1 MELNELYS
9 IVRNSEGIA
18 TDSRIVRP
26 GQVFFALKGPAHDG
40 NTHAEAALRAGAI
53 AAVVDDHTIRGE
65 KYIPVDD
72 VLVTLSL
79 LATRH
84 RRGITVPVI
93 AVTGSNGKTTT
104 KELITAVLSKKK
116 RVHSTTG
123 NLNNHIG
130 VPLTLLSSPHDMG
143 FMVVE
148 MGANHKGEIAGLCQ
162 IAMPTHGIIT
172 NIGKAHIEGFGS
184 FEDVKAAKSE
194 LYQWLS
200 VSGGTALYNDQNSM
214 LEALVTKTVKNAVPY
229 SRPAGS
235 KLKVEIARTE
245 SMFLA
250 VKAVYEK
257 HDYVFNTNLFGSYN
271 IDNVWAAMATG
282 LCFGVP
288 VNEITAAITSYKP
301 VNNRSQVTE
310 TGTNVLICDSY
321 NANPSSMEMAISSF
335 AALKAEKKMVILG
348 DMLEL
353 GSESQSGHAAIIEQ
367 LKNLGDAD
375 IILIG
380 PRFREAAG
388 DIRAHLFGS
397 SEEMREWLSSNRPVG
412 YTVLVKGSRGM
423 ALEKIYPLL

>member
-1 MELNELYS
+1 MELNHLYS

-18 TDSRIVRP
+18 TDSRTVRP

-40 NTHAEAALRAGAI
+40 NTHAEAAVRAGAT
-53 AAVVDDHTIRGE
+53 AAVVDDPALRGE
-65 KYIPVDD
+65 KFILVDD

-84 RRGITVPVI
+84 RRGLTVPVI

-116 RVHSTTG
+116 KVHSTTG
-123 NLNNHIG
+123 NFNNHIG
-130 VPLTLLSSPHDMG
+130 VPLTLLSSPPDMG

-172 NIGKAHIEGFGS
+172 NIGRAHIEGFGS

-194 LYQWLS
+194 LYRWLGG
-200 VSGGTALYNDQNSM
+200 SGGTALYNDQNSI
-214 LEALVTKTVKNAVPY
+214 LKELVSAIVQNAVPY

-235 KLKVEIARTE
+235 RLKVEVAQTE

-257 HDYVFNTNLFGSYN
+257 HDYVFSTNLFGSYN
-271 IDNVWAAMATG
+271 IDNVWAAIATG

-288 VNEITAAITSYKP
+288 LSDITDAISSYKP
-301 VNNRSQVTE
+301 VNNRSQVAD
-310 TGTNVLICDSY
+310 TGRNVLICDSY

-335 AALKAEKKMVILG
+335 AALKAERKMVVLG

-353 GSESQSGHAAIIEQ
+353 GSESHSGHAAVIAQ
-367 LKNLGDAD
+367 LRNLGNAE
-375 IILIG
+375 IVLIG
-380 PRFREAAG
+380 PRFREVAG
-388 DIRAHLFGS
+388 DIRARLFGS
-397 SEEMREWLSSNRPVG
+397 SDEMREWLAANSPEG
-412 YTVLVKGSRGM
+412 YTILVKGSRGM

>member
-1 MELNELYS
+1 MELNHLYS

-18 TDSRIVRP
+18 TDSRTVRP

-40 NTHAEAALRAGAI
+40 NTHAEAAVRAGAT
-53 AAVVDDHTIRGE
+53 AAVVDDPALKGE
-65 KYIPVDD
+65 KFILVDD
-72 VLVTLSL
+72 VLMTLSL
-79 LATRH
+79 LATWH
-84 RRGITVPVI
+84 RRGLTVPII

-123 NLNNHIG
+123 NFNNHIG

-172 NIGKAHIEGFGS
+172 NIGRAHIEGFGS

-194 LYQWLS
+194 LYRWLGG
-200 VSGGTALYNDQNSM
+200 SGGTALYNDQNSI
-214 LEALVTKTVKNAVPY
+214 LKELVSAIVQNAVPY

-235 KLKVEIARTE
+235 RLKVEVAQTE

-257 HDYVFNTNLFGSYN
+257 HDYVFSTNLFGSYN
-271 IDNVWAAMATG
+271 IDNVWAAIATG

-288 VNEITAAITSYKP
+288 VSEITDAVSSYKP
-301 VNNRSQVTE
+301 VNNRSQVAD
-310 TGTNVLICDSY
+310 TGRNVLICDSY

-335 AALKAEKKMVILG
+335 AALKAERKMVVLG

-353 GSESQSGHAAIIEQ
+353 GSESQSGHAAVIAQ
-367 LKNLGDAD
+367 LRNLGNAE
-375 IILIG
+375 IVLIG
-380 PRFREAAG
+380 PRFREVAG
-388 DIRAHLFGS
+388 DIRARLFGS
-397 SEEMREWLSSNRPVG
+397 SDEMREWLAANSPQG
-412 YTVLVKGSRGM
+412 YTILVKGSRGM

>member
-1 MELNELYS
+1 
-9 IVRNSEGIA
+9 
-18 TDSRIVRP
+18 
-26 GQVFFALKGPAHDG
+26 
-40 NTHAEAALRAGAI
+40 
-53 AAVVDDHTIRGE
+53 
-65 KYIPVDD
+65 VDD

-79 LATRH
+79 LATKH
-84 RRGITVPVI
+84 RRGLTVPVI

-116 RVHSTTG
+116 KVHSTTG
-123 NLNNHIG
+123 NFNNHIG
-130 VPLTLLSSPHDMG
+130 VPLTLLSSPPDMG

-172 NIGKAHIEGFGS
+172 NIGRAHIEGFGS

-194 LYQWLS
+194 LYRWLGG
-200 VSGGTALYNDQNSM
+200 SGGTALYNDQNSI
-214 LEALVTKTVKNAVPY
+214 LKELVSAIVQNAVPY

-235 KLKVEIARTE
+235 RLKVEVAQTE

-257 HDYVFNTNLFGSYN
+257 HDYVFSTNLFGSYN
-271 IDNVWAAMATG
+271 IDNVWAAIATG

-288 VNEITAAITSYKP
+288 VSEITDAVSSYKP
-301 VNNRSQVTE
+301 VNNRSQVAD
-310 TGTNVLICDSY
+310 TGRNVLICDSY

-335 AALKAEKKMVILG
+335 AALKAERKMVVLG

-353 GSESQSGHAAIIEQ
+353 GSESQSGHAAVIAQ
-367 LKNLGDAD
+367 LRNLGNAE
-375 IILIG
+375 IVLIG
-380 PRFREAAG
+380 PRFREVAG
-388 DIRAHLFGS
+388 DIRARLFGS
-397 SEEMREWLSSNRPVG
+397 SDEMREWLAANSPEG
-412 YTVLVKGSRGM
+412 YTILVKGSRGM

>member
-1 MELNELYS
+1 MELNDLYS

-18 TDSRIVRP
+18 TDSRTVRP

-40 NTHAEAALRAGAI
+40 NTHAEAAVRAGAT
-53 AAVVDDHTIRGE
+53 AAVVDDPALKGE
-65 KYIPVDD
+65 KFILVDD
-72 VLVTLSL
+72 VLMTLSL
-79 LATRH
+79 LATWH
-84 RRGITVPVI
+84 RRGLTVPII

-123 NLNNHIG
+123 NFNNHIG

-172 NIGKAHIEGFGS
+172 NIGRAHIEGFGS

-194 LYQWLS
+194 LYRWLGG
-200 VSGGTALYNDQNSM
+200 SGGTALYNDQNSI
-214 LEALVTKTVKNAVPY
+214 LKELVSAIVQNAVPY

-235 KLKVEIARTE
+235 RLKVEVAQTE

-257 HDYVFNTNLFGSYN
+257 HDYVFSTNLFGSYN
-271 IDNVWAAMATG
+271 IDNVWAAIATG

-288 VNEITAAITSYKP
+288 VSEITDAVSSYKP
-301 VNNRSQVTE
+301 VNNRSQVAD
-310 TGTNVLICDSY
+310 TGRNVLICDSY

-335 AALKAEKKMVILG
+335 AALKAERKMVVLG

-353 GSESQSGHAAIIEQ
+353 GSESQSGHAAVINQ
-367 LKNLGDAD
+367 LKSLRDTE
-375 IILIG
+375 IVLIG
-380 PRFREAAG
+380 PRFREASG
-388 DIRAHLFGS
+388 DIRARLFGS
-397 SEEMREWLSSNRPVG
+397 SDEMREWLGSNRPEG
-412 YTVLVKGSRGM
+412 YTILVKGSRGM

>member
-1 MELNELYS
+1 MELNDLYS
-9 IVRNSEGIA
+9 IVRNSEGIT
-18 TDSRIVRP
+18 TDSRTVRP

-40 NTHAEAALRAGAI
+40 NTHAEAAVRAGAT
-53 AAVVDDHTIRGE
+53 AAVVDDPALKGE
-65 KYIPVDD
+65 KFILVDD

-79 LATRH
+79 LATWH
-84 RRGITVPVI
+84 RRGLTVPII

-123 NLNNHIG
+123 NFNNHIG

-172 NIGKAHIEGFGS
+172 NIGRAHIEGFGS

-194 LYQWLS
+194 LYRWLGG
-200 VSGGTALYNDQNSM
+200 SGGTALYNDQNSI
-214 LEALVTKTVKNAVPY
+214 LKELVSAIVQNAVPY

-235 KLKVEIARTE
+235 RLKVEVAQTE

-257 HDYVFNTNLFGSYN
+257 HDYVFSTNLFGSYN
-271 IDNVWAAMATG
+271 IDNVWAAIATG

-288 VNEITAAITSYKP
+288 VSEITDAVSSYKP
-301 VNNRSQVTE
+301 VNNRSQVAD
-310 TGTNVLICDSY
+310 TGRNVLICDSY

-335 AALKAEKKMVILG
+335 AALKAERKMVVLG

-353 GSESQSGHAAIIEQ
+353 GSESQSGHAAVIAQ
-367 LKNLGDAD
+367 LRNLGNAE
-375 IILIG
+375 IVLIG
-380 PRFREAAG
+380 PRFREVAG
-388 DIRAHLFGS
+388 DIRARLFGS
-397 SEEMREWLSSNRPVG
+397 SDEMREWLAANSPEG
-412 YTVLVKGSRGM
+412 YTILVKGSRGM

>member
-1 MELNELYS
+1 MELNDLYS

-18 TDSRIVRP
+18 TDSRTVRP

-40 NTHAEAALRAGAI
+40 NTHAEAAVRAGAT
-53 AAVVDDHTIRGE
+53 AAVVDDPALKGE
-65 KYIPVDD
+65 KFILVDD

-79 LATRH
+79 LATWH
-84 RRGITVPVI
+84 RRGLTVPII

-123 NLNNHIG
+123 NFNNHIG

-172 NIGKAHIEGFGS
+172 NIGRAHIEGFGS

-194 LYQWLS
+194 LYRWLGG
-200 VSGGTALYNDQNSM
+200 SGGTALYNDQNSI
-214 LEALVTKTVKNAVPY
+214 LKELVSAIVQNAVPY

-235 KLKVEIARTE
+235 RLKVEVAQTE

-257 HDYVFNTNLFGSYN
+257 HDYVFSTNLFGSYN
-271 IDNVWAAMATG
+271 IDNVWAAIATG

-288 VNEITAAITSYKP
+288 VSEITDAVSSYKP
-301 VNNRSQVTE
+301 VNNRSQVAD
-310 TGTNVLICDSY
+310 TGRNVLICDSY

-335 AALKAEKKMVILG
+335 AALKAERKMVVLG

-353 GSESQSGHAAIIEQ
+353 GSESQSGHAAVIAQ
-367 LKNLGDAD
+367 LRNLGNAE
-375 IILIG
+375 IVLIG
-380 PRFREAAG
+380 PRFREVAG
-388 DIRAHLFGS
+388 DIRARLFGS
-397 SEEMREWLSSNRPVG
+397 SDEMREWLAANSPEG
-412 YTVLVKGSRGM
+412 YTILVKGSRGM

>member
-1 MELNELYS
+1 MELNDLYS

-18 TDSRIVRP
+18 TDSRTVRP

-40 NTHAEAALRAGAI
+40 NTHAEAAVRAGAT
-53 AAVVDDHTIRGE
+53 AAVVDDPALKGE
-65 KYIPVDD
+65 KFILVDD

-79 LATRH
+79 LATWH
-84 RRGITVPVI
+84 RRGLTVPII

-123 NLNNHIG
+123 NFNNHIG

-172 NIGKAHIEGFGS
+172 NIGRAHIEGFGS

-194 LYQWLS
+194 LYRWLGG
-200 VSGGTALYNDQNSM
+200 SGGTALYNDQNSI
-214 LEALVTKTVKNAVPY
+214 LKELVSAIVQNAVPY

-235 KLKVEIARTE
+235 RLKVEVAQTE

-257 HDYVFNTNLFGSYN
+257 HDYVFSTNLFGSYN
-271 IDNVWAAMATG
+271 IDNVWAAIATG

-288 VNEITAAITSYKP
+288 VSEITDAVSSYKP
-301 VNNRSQVTE
+301 VNNRSQVAD
-310 TGTNVLICDSY
+310 TGRNVLICDSY

-335 AALKAEKKMVILG
+335 AALKAERKMVVLG

-353 GSESQSGHAAIIEQ
+353 GSESHSGHAAVIAQ
-367 LKNLGDAD
+367 LRNLGNAE
-375 IILIG
+375 IVLIG
-380 PRFREAAG
+380 PRFREVAG
-388 DIRAHLFGS
+388 DIRARLFGS
-397 SEEMREWLSSNRPVG
+397 SDEMREWLAANSPEG
-412 YTVLVKGSRGM
+412 YTILVKGSRGM

>member
-1 MELNELYS
+1 MELNDLYS

-18 TDSRIVRP
+18 TDSRTVRP

-40 NTHAEAALRAGAI
+40 NTHAEAAVRAGAT
-53 AAVVDDHTIRGE
+53 AAVVDDPALKGE
-65 KYIPVDD
+65 KFILVDD

-84 RRGITVPVI
+84 RRGLTVPVI

-123 NLNNHIG
+123 NFNNHIG

-172 NIGKAHIEGFGS
+172 NIGRAHIEGFGS

-194 LYQWLS
+194 LYRWLGG
-200 VSGGTALYNDQNSM
+200 SGGTALYNDQNSI
-214 LEALVTKTVKNAVPY
+214 LKELVSATVQNAVPY

-235 KLKVEIARTE
+235 RLKVEVAQTE

-250 VKAVYEK
+250 LKAVYEK
-257 HDYVFNTNLFGSYN
+257 HDYVFSTNLFGSYN
-271 IDNVWAAMATG
+271 IDNVWAAIATG

-288 VNEITAAITSYKP
+288 VSDITDAVSSYKP
-301 VNNRSQVTE
+301 VNNRSQVAD
-310 TGTNVLICDSY
+310 TGRNVLICDSY

-335 AALKAEKKMVILG
+335 AALKAERKMVVLG

-353 GSESQSGHAAIIEQ
+353 GSESQSGHAAVIAQ
-367 LKNLGDAD
+367 LRNLGNAE
-375 IILIG
+375 IVLIG
-380 PRFREAAG
+380 PRFREVAG
-388 DIRAHLFGS
+388 DIRARLFGS
-397 SEEMREWLSSNRPVG
+397 SDEMREWLAANSPEG
-412 YTVLVKGSRGM
+412 YTILVKGSRGM